1 MRLTRFIPR
10 LLATLGLGLGLTMA
24 SAIASPAAPQSGAE
38 YRTLERAQP
47 TESGN
52 KIEVTEF
59 FWYSCPHCFVFEPTL
74 AEWVKKQGDKIEFKR
89 VPINFRESFIPQQ
102 KLYYALEAMGKSE
115 DMQRKI
121 FNAIHVERQAIDT
134 DASILDF
141 VGKQGI
147 DKQKFTATYNS
158 FGMQSKV
165 KRALVLQE
173 AYKIDGV
180 PTIAI
185 DGKYITSPSI
195 VGTAMGG
202 RQPEPVLAASTV
214 QVMDALVAKAL
225 AERAAKK

>member
-1 MRLTRFIPR
+1 MRLTKLIPR
-10 LLATLGLGLGLTMA
+10 LLATLGLGLAMTGAM
-24 SAIASPAAPQSGAE
+24 ASPAAPQNGIE

-47 TESGN
+47 TDGGN

-59 FWYSCPHCFVFEPTL
+59 FWYSCPHCYVLEPTL
-74 AEWVKKQGDKIEFKR
+74 AEWVKKQGDKIDFKR
-89 VPINFRESFIPQQ
+89 VPINVRDTFIPQQ

-115 DMQRKI
+115 ELQRKI
-121 FNAIHVERQAIDT
+121 FNAIHVERQALDT
-134 DASILDF
+134 DATILDF

-158 FGMQSKV
+158 FGTSSKV

-180 PTIAI
+180 PTLAI

-195 VGTAMGG
+195 VGNAMGG
-202 RQPEPVLAASTV
+202 RQPEQVLATSTM
-214 QVMDALVAKAL
+214 QVMDALVAKAT
-225 AERAAKK
+225 AEHAAKK